1 MKGVIFLFGIIYE
14 IENIINHKIY
24 IGQTTR
30 TLEERFKEHRN
41 KNFPI
46 GKAIRKYGEK
56 IFVKVILAEC
66 ETQEQLNELEIY
78 WITKL
83 NCKAPNGYNLTDGG
97 EGSKNLSQEI
107 CEQIS
112 IKKKGTSPSKS
123 VREQISE

>member
-1 MKGVIFLFGIIYE
+1 MKGVIFLFGRIYG
-14 IENIINHKIY
+14 IENLINHKIY
-24 IGQTTR
+24 VGQTTR
-30 TLEERFKEHRN
+30 TVEERFKEHRN